1 MARKGSNIYKRKD
14 GRYEGRQAD
23 QYLYCIKNRRPV
35 IGSSAADVCHNLKSR
50 QFCRDYFVVYFD
62 VNILFL
68 FLILDFCFYLIFHKS
83 SKYKG
88 LS

>member
-1 MARKGSNIYKRKD
+1 MAI
-14 GRYEGRQAD
+14 E
-23 QYLYCIKNRRPV
+23 
-35 IGSSAADVCHNLKSR
+35 KSR

-83 SKYKG
+83 SKYKDFKEKLILQYSLKSAG
-88 LS
+88 SGT